1 MAKQYRPYLTLPQL
15 HAINQALQT
24 GASAIQNAGLIKY
37 ISRIIREAED
47 GTREANNVLA
57 PSIEQKL
64 GLEDIFPL
72 PPFPSVRFS
81 SADLYTQWRNN
92 IPLTPTQISMALAYG
107 YEHDLL
113 TNEEES
119 AYEKSMGRSV

>member
-15 HAINQALQT
+15 HAINQALQS
-24 GASAIQNAGLIKY
+24 GASAIQNAGLIRY

-64 GLEDIFPL
+64 GLED
-72 PPFPSVRFS
+72 PSTEPSFRFS
-81 SADLYTQWRNN
+81 SADLYKQWRNN
-92 IPLTPTQISMALAYG
+92 IPLTPAQIQAALNYG

-113 TNEEES
+113 TQVEERE
-119 AYEKSMGRSV
+119 YERSMGRQV